1 SAIFP
6 HLVSQGNATLILRR
20 TGLKDRACCVC
31 VCVCVCVRVC
41 VAPIQGLSL
50 ELSRLSGYEEMK
62 CTVRNVFPAPRV
74 TWATE
79 PPTFEDLRPVT
90 RKLADKQ
97 GLYTVDSRLKRL
109 NGQPDLIYICKVTT
123 SYGGP
128 VWTSSLREREIRGS
142 QGRDLTLPCYAP
154 SYLNNPLLHWSF
166 SSGEDPSHI
175 LTYDRQSGHSTS
187 SAPWDSHVELDGFRV
202 PFGDGSLRLMDP
214 RHSEHTGSYTCVF
227 SMPYNTHTER
237 NDVTIEDPV
246 GEVTTTSTVIEQ
258 ETCSSLNW
266 FTVAQDGDLDL

>member
-1 SAIFP
+1 MVVRCGPARLEKEVKGSIWNDEVIIFLSP
-6 HLVSQGNATLILRR
+6 SPLKPNLHPCSLV
-20 TGLKDRACCVC
+20 
-31 VCVCVCVRVC
+31 
-41 VAPIQGLSL
+41 
-50 ELSRLSGYEEMK
+50 
-62 CTVRNVFPAPRV
+62 
-74 TWATE
+74 
-79 PPTFEDLRPVT
+79 
-90 RKLADKQ
+90 
-97 GLYTVDSRLKRL
+97 
-109 NGQPDLIYICKVTT
+109 
-123 SYGGP
+123 
-128 VWTSSLREREIRGS
+128 EIRGS

-175 LTYDRQSGHSTS
+175 LTYDSQSGHSTS

-266 FTVAQDGDLDL
+266 FTVAQDGDLDSWSDFD